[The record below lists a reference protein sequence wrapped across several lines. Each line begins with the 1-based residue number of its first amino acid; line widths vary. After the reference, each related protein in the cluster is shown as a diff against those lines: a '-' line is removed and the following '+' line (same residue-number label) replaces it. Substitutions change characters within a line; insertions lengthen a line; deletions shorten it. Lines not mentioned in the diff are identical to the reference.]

1 MQTKKNAVQ
10 IEIQKRPPA
19 KATLWILDVGFA
31 VRRCI
36 GAEELPIHHHHHHE
50 YMLNS
55 KTPQNAQICYLKSY
69 NKTQADAIDFFVLLL
84 WFLLV
89 DQLPEISSGMRFY
102 LSNGWCN
109 QTKQTHTNRKER
121 DHLGHDKQ
129 YPHVA
134 RQHITI
140 RLSSFLFW
148 EHMRP
153 VEWAWHALTG
163 LLQTSAQTQWRC
175 CTFVICKREERR
187 EAKVVTTEDKSEGQ
201 KDVRTIQSI

>member
-19 KATLWILDVGFA
+19 KATLRILDVGFA

-84 WFLLV
+84 
-89 DQLPEISSGMRFY
+89 
-102 LSNGWCN
+102 
-109 QTKQTHTNRKER
+109 
-121 DHLGHDKQ
+121 
-129 YPHVA
+129 
-134 RQHITI
+134 
-140 RLSSFLFW
+140 
-148 EHMRP
+148 
-153 VEWAWHALTG
+153 
-163 LLQTSAQTQWRC
+163 
-175 CTFVICKREERR
+175 
-187 EAKVVTTEDKSEGQ
+187 
-201 KDVRTIQSI
+201 